1 MALYILHQ
9 GSSPV
14 FIQDSPFFLSPT
26 KGQLKETQP
35 WKQCG
40 TAFKDV
46 QMEREDTSECSVT
59 DWRASNGEGGS
70 PNIMINRG
78 AQSAATHYSLSA
90 REDEQANT
98 RQIVQTII
106 YIRIY
111 IKFNICITNK
121 RNN

>member
-1 MALYILHQ
+1 MEDKYLTRSY
-9 GSSPV
+9 GSVNTAPGIITS
-14 FIQDSPFFLSPT
+14 FHSRFTIFLSPT

-46 QMEREDTSECSVT
+46 QMERKREDISECSIT

-78 AQSAATHYSLSA
+78 AQSAATHYSL
-90 REDEQANT
+90 
-98 RQIVQTII
+98 
-106 YIRIY
+106 
-111 IKFNICITNK
+111 
-121 RNN
+121 